1 MQRFNST
8 LMELNK
14 SEVLR
19 YAGAKKDQGLDPN
32 MVDEACL
39 EARLLAEPKGSWE
52 IYDYDAETHTVQ
64 AEPPFHIEGKSITNH
79 LKNATKVIILCAT
92 VGDAIEEAV
101 TEHFS
106 EGKYAYSL
114 LLDAAATCAVERLA
128 DDMEKTIYPKVAA
141 KSFSTRWRFSPG
153 YGDWDVSQQPDM
165 IRLSGANEIGIS
177 LTESMMLNPRKSI
190 TAIIGL
196 VPVVHS
202 SDEPMDSSSSDS
214 STSQDSLPHP
224 PGGCAACNR
233 LDCPSR
239 RV

>member
-19 YAGAKKDQGLDPN
+19 YAGVKKDHALDPN

-39 EARLLAEPKGSWE
+39 EARLLATPKGSWE

-64 AEPPFHIEGKSITNH
+64 SEQPFIIEGNSIIKH
-79 LKNATKVIILCAT
+79 LKDATKVIILCAT
-92 VGDAIEEAV
+92 VGEAIEEAV

-106 EGKYAYSL
+106 EGRYAYSV
-114 LLDAAATCAVERLA
+114 LLDAAATCAVEKLA
-128 DDMEKTIYPKVAA
+128 DDIEKTIYPKVAA

-153 YGDWDVSQQPDM
+153 YGDWDITQQPDM
-165 IRLSGANEIGIS
+165 VRLSGANDIGIT
-177 LTESMMLNPRKSI
+177 LTESMMLYPRKSI

-202 SDEPMDSSSSDS
+202 ANDNASEDTLSGNNS
-214 STSQDSLPHP
+214 SLPHP
-224 PGGCAACNR
+224 PGGCATCDR

-239 RV
+239 NV